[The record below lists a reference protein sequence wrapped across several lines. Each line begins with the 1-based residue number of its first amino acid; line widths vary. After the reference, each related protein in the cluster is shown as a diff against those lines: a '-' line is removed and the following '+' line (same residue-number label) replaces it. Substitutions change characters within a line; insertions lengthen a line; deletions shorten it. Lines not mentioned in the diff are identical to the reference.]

1 VIKISKKRA
10 FDCPREFGQW
20 LVLSLV
26 VLILGTFPMVGSAAD
41 SYVVGFVFLDNNG
54 NGFFDEG
61 DAPKSGHT
69 VELKSISPSK
79 TFRTQTDGTGQFGF
93 FAPYMGNYTIR
104 IGLEGM
110 QLTAPFYADEVMP
123 SHKIS
128 ISKQGDTVQVDF
140 GLSNNPADL
149 FVQNRDNSIA
159 IYNEDYGIRV
169 SPKAEGYD
177 ASTVTPFE
185 IQEIADET
193 LVGRNNVSEVFLSP
207 NYSTPA
213 VDIPSTRRGVRD
225 GQNDFS
231 VIVGKNISSTGE
243 EGTFK
248 ATKNPDGSVTFVDA
262 QNPTISTTI
271 GNDGNYTVVDSESP
285 TNIVTADGSGNLIV
299 SDTEYPDTVLSIGAD
314 GTQTVVDNEFP
325 DMALVINDDETY
337 SITDQEFPELETVY
351 NPNDGSY
358 VITDTVENLTV
369 LVDQQGNYTVI
380 DNESGT
386 CLGVP
391 QVRGFWKKIGKFFN
405 KIAKFVAKVASFVK
419 KVAQFIKKALPIVI
433 KVLKIA
439 SKIAGVFA
447 AITSVVF
454 PPISPFFATISTF
467 TGAAANYLETSS
479 PAINAFLDKTIDIAG
494 KIEKGANTVAALTEP
509 ATKKATRRSTRD
521 SFPPPK
527 EGDNCATP
535 PGIVL
540 DYLTG
545 AAQTSQNVLTWAT
558 VTEFDNKGFNIWRA
572 TGKNEAGQFVNL
584 TKLNGEL
591 IPAQV
596 DAKWGATYSF
606 TDDDVAPN
614 QTYYYVVE
622 HIDSEGF
629 SVQQTEFVAEVRPII
644 VDIPETTVCHQLYG
658 VQDQALND
666 SYFFVHDFL
675 QNTTQKMDSICTGC
689 DIEAMAI
696 HPTTQAIFV
705 ASGDNAQG
713 HPKGYL
719 YKLNPETGELIP
731 VGSTGFQGVTS
742 LTFDQNAVLWAWAEH
757 EGLGQI
763 NLETGEG
770 TLIKAFSFKVGDLSW
785 SADNSVLYAAIG
797 SQLWQYLPET
807 GEASLLCK
815 GLPRKTEALT
825 VLPTALSTEGY
836 LLLGSHQT
844 GFELHAFDPANCQ
857 AVITQDVEVPFDD
870 VEGLAV
876 FNKACAN
883 Y

>member
-1 VIKISKKRA
+1 MIAKGKKRA

-26 VLILGTFPMVGSAAD
+26 VLILGAFPMVGSAAD
-41 SYVVGFVFLDNNG
+41 SYVVGFVFFDNNG
-54 NGFFDEG
+54 NGFYDEG
-61 DAPKSGHT
+61 DVLKTGHN
-69 VELKSISPSK
+69 VELKYIAGNNTYRAK
-79 TFRTQTDGTGQFGF
+79 TDENGQFGF
-93 FAPYMGNYTIR
+93 FAPYVGNYEIR

-123 SHKIS
+123 AHKIS
-128 ISKQGDTVQVDF
+128 IAKQGNIVQVDF
-140 GLSNNPADL
+140 GLSDNIGDL

-159 IYNEDYGIRV
+159 IYNENYGIRV

-177 ASTVTPFE
+177 ASTVTSFE

-213 VDIPSTRRGVRD
+213 VDVHSTKRGVRD

-231 VIVGKNISSTGE
+231 VIVGKNISATGE

-248 ATKNPDGSVTFVDA
+248 ATKNPDGSVTFIDA
-262 QNPTISTTI
+262 QNPTISTTV
-271 GNDGNYTVVDSESP
+271 GNDGSYTVVDSESP
-285 TNIVTADGSGNLIV
+285 TNVVTADSSGNLIV

-314 GTQTVVDNEFP
+314 GTQTVVDGEFP

-358 VITDTVENLTV
+358 AILDTVENITV

-391 QVRGFWKKIGKFFN
+391 QVRGSFWKKIGSFIN
-405 KIAKFVAKVASFVK
+405 KIAKFVAKVAFFVK
-419 KVAQFIKKALPIVI
+419 KVAQFIKIALPIVTNI
-433 KVLKIA
+433 LKGI
-439 SKIAGVFA
+439 SIVTGLAGFL
-447 AITSVVF
+447 TF
-454 PPISPFFATISTF
+454 PLPISSFFFTISAF
-467 TGAAANYLETSS
+467 TGTAAVFLDTYS
-479 PAINAFLDKTIDIAG
+479 PAINTFLDKTIDIAG
-494 KIEKGANTVAALTEP
+494 KIETGANIVAALTEP
-509 ATKKATRRSTRD
+509 KTKKATRRGTRD
-521 SFPPPK
+521 SFPTPQ
-527 EGDNCATP
+527 EGDDCATP

-558 VTEFDNKGFNIWRA
+558 VTEFDNKGFNVWRA

-584 TKLNGEL
+584 TKLNGEM
-591 IPAQV
+591 IPAQS
-596 DAKWGATYSF
+596 DAQWGATYSF
-606 TDDDVAPN
+606 TDDNIAPN
-614 QTYYYVVE
+614 QTYYYIVE
-622 HIDSEGF
+622 GIDSEGI
-629 SVQQTEFVAEVRPII
+629 SVQQTEFVAEVQPII
-644 VDIPETTVCHQLYG
+644 TDIPEATVCHQLYG

-675 QNTTQKMDSICTGC
+675 QNTTQAMDNICKGC

-696 HPTTQAIFV
+696 HPITQDIFV
-705 ASGDNAQG
+705 ASGDDAQG

-731 VGSTGFQGVTS
+731 IGATGFQGVTS

-757 EGLGQI
+757 QGLGQI
-763 NLETGEG
+763 DPETGEG
-770 TLIKAFSFKVGDLSW
+770 TLIKEFSFKVGDLSW

-797 SQLWQYLPET
+797 AQLWQYLPAT
-807 GEASLLCK
+807 GDATLLCS

-836 LLLGSHQT
+836 LLLGSHQV
-844 GFELHAFDPANCQ
+844 GFELHAFDPATCQ
-857 AVITQDVEVPFDD
+857 AVVTQDVEVPFDD

-876 FNKACAN
+876 FSKACVN